1 MSRHDALEA
10 LQIDMRNCTRCLDA
24 GHSVTAGAV
33 FSGTVGARVMLV
45 GQAPG
50 PTEAVSGIPF
60 CGASGRRLFRWL
72 ADVGWQEDEFRRTQ
86 YITAI
91 TKCFPGKGKTG
102 RGDRVP
108 TAEECRLC
116 APFLER
122 ELDLVAPQLVLAVGG
137 AAIARFLGSGPLD
150 ARVGQAFHVGDR
162 TVVPLPHPSG
172 ANLWL
177 NRPESQALLRRTLNL
192 LRGMREGESL

>member
-1 MSRHDALEA
+1 MSRHDDLEL
-10 LQIDMRNCTRCLDA
+10 LQIDMRSCTRCVDA

-33 FSGTVGARVMLV
+33 FSGTVGARMMLV

-50 PTEAVSGIPF
+50 PAEAVSGTPF
-60 CGASGRRLFRWL
+60 CGPSGRRLFRWL
-72 ADVGWQEDEFRRTQ
+72 ADAGWQEDEFRRTQ

-108 TAEECRLC
+108 TAGERGLC
-116 APFLER
+116 APFLDR
-122 ELDLVAPQLVLAVGG
+122 ELELVAPQLILAIGG
-137 AAIARFLGSGPLD
+137 AAITRFLGSGPLD

-177 NRPESQALLRRTLNL
+177 NLPESQALLRRTLNL
-192 LRGMREGESL
+192 LRDLREGESL

>member
-1 MSRHDALEA
+1 MSRHDDLEL
-10 LQIDMRNCTRCLDA
+10 LQIDMRNCTRCRDA
-24 GHSVTAGAV
+24 GHSVAAGAV

-50 PTEAVSGIPF
+50 PTEAVSGTPF
-60 CGASGRRLFRWL
+60 CGPSGRRLFRWL
-72 ADVGWQEDEFRRTQ
+72 VDVGWQEDEFRRTQ

-108 TAEECRLC
+108 TAGERRLC
-116 APFLER
+116 APFLDR

-150 ARVGQAFHVGDR
+150 ARVGRAFHLGDR

-177 NRPESQALLRRTLNL
+177 NRPESQARLRQAQALLRSL
-192 LRGMREGESL
+192 REGESL

>member
-1 MSRHDALEA
+1 MSRHDDLEL
-10 LQIDMRNCTRCLDA
+10 LQIDMRSCTRCLDA
-24 GHSVTAGAV
+24 GHSVTVGAV
-33 FSGTVGARVMLV
+33 FSGTVGAHVMLV

-50 PTEAVSGIPF
+50 PTEAASGIPF
-60 CGASGRRLFRWL
+60 CGPSGRRLFRWL
-72 ADVGWQEDEFRRTQ
+72 ADVGWQEDGFRTTQ

-91 TKCFPGKGKTG
+91 TKCFPGKGKGG

-108 TAEECRLC
+108 TAGERRLC
-116 APFLER
+116 APFLDR

-177 NRPESQALLRRTLNL
+177 NRPESQARLRQAQALLRNL
-192 LRGMREGESL
+192 REGESL

>member
-1 MSRHDALEA
+1 MSCHDDLEL
-10 LQIDMRNCTRCLDA
+10 LQIDMRNCTRCLDV

-60 CGASGRRLFRWL
+60 CGPSGRRLFRWL

-91 TKCFPGKGKTG
+91 TKCFPGKGKGG

-108 TAEECRLC
+108 TAGERGLC
-116 APFLER
+116 APFLDR

-137 AAIARFLGSGPLD
+137 AAITRFLGSGPLD
-150 ARVGQAFHVGDR
+150 ARVGQAFHAGGR

-177 NRPESQALLRRTLNL
+177 NRPESQARLRQAQALLRNL
-192 LRGMREGESL
+192 REGESL

>member
-1 MSRHDALEA
+1 MN
-10 LQIDMRNCTRCLDA
+10 MRSCTRCLDA

-60 CGASGRRLFRWL
+60 CGPSGRRLFRWL
-72 ADVGWQEDEFRRTQ
+72 AEAEWQEDEFRRTQ

-108 TAEECRLC
+108 TAEERRLC
-116 APFLER
+116 APFLDR
-122 ELDLVAPQLVLAVGG
+122 ELDLVAPQLILAVGG

-150 ARVGQAFHVGDR
+150 ARVGRAFHLGDR

-177 NRPESQALLRRTLNL
+177 NRPESQARLRQAQALLRNL
-192 LRGMREGESL
+192 REGEFL